1 MDVSQFE
8 NIVEVVTK
16 GIDVFEDKSRFNEWM
31 RQPNTALGGKSPLS
45 LIDSD
50 KGIREILDV
59 LGRLRH
65 GVYS

>member
-31 RQPNTALGGKSPLS
+31 RQPNKALGGKSPLS

-50 KGIREILDV
+50 AGIKDILDV
-59 LGRLRH
+59 LGRIKH